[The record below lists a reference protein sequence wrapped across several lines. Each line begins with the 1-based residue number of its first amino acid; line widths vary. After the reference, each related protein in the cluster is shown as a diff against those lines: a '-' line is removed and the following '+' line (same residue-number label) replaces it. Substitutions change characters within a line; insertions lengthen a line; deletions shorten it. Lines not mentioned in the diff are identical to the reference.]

1 MRREKVGDN
10 NEPEQLAIY
19 RALNINAVQIGISK
33 SITQKLKQD
42 AIFQV

>member
-1 MRREKVGDN
+1 VRREKVGDS

-19 RALNINAVQIGISK
+19 RALNINPVQKGISK
-33 SITQKLKQD
+33 TITQKLKQD